1 MTPSATTIS
10 NPPPTMSTILLVLHV
25 LLCISLF
32 WGCFIRAVRADSRV
46 LVQVR
51 VAFNLLAAA
60 ALSGLVVPL
69 LGYQPT
75 PWSVCMLAAIA
86 YTQHITTHHWE
97 VGPPDRF
104 IRPEFR
110 LRHRRRATDF
120 EDSRHA

>member
-1 MTPSATTIS
+1 MT
-10 NPPPTMSTILLVLHV
+10 NPVFSTSLTVVHV
-25 LLCISLF
+25 LLCLSLF
-32 WGCFIRAVRADSRV
+32 WGCFIRAVRADTRV
-46 LVQVR
+46 LLQVR
-51 VAFNLLAAA
+51 LAFNLLAAA
-60 ALSGLVVPL
+60 SLAGIVVPL
-69 LGYQPT
+69 LGYQAT
-75 PWSVCMLAAIA
+75 LWSVCMLAAIA